1 MGLDFLSRQRPVPHT
16 ARAGMPTARSTG
28 TDYRTWSYSR
38 SDIIHPPNISPNKSG
53 YTTSVRGFTKGAT
66 LLSCSD
72 SSGRESV
79 PRQHAI
85 PEAIP
90 YPEATRSKLS
100 GDLSES
106 EIARACR
113 VGRWPISIDL
123 QMPCTLLRFS
133 RGLAELCSS
142 HQTARAGLKKKQSP
156 NPPPLSYPTR
166 AESQQSGRTRW

>member
-1 MGLDFLSRQRPVPHT
+1 MGLRTGWYAHRTQYRYRLSYLVLLAVRVPHLCVVQQHT
-16 ARAGMPTARSTG
+16 PAKHLPKQKWVYHLREGG
-28 TDYRTWSYSR
+28 
-38 SDIIHPPNISPNKSG
+38 H
-53 YTTSVRGFTKGAT
+53 KGAT

-90 YPEATRSKLS
+90 YPEATESKLP

-106 EIARACR
+106 EIAHACR
-113 VGRWPISIDL
+113 VGRLPISIDL

-142 HQTARAGLKKKQSP
+142 HQTARAGLKE
-156 NPPPLSYPTR
+156 T
-166 AESQQSGRTRW
+166 